1 MLRIQQLKLKL
12 HHKKEELL
20 LQAAKVLAVRKED
33 IVECRPVK
41 RSLDA
46 RKKEDI
52 HYSYVCEVVLS
63 SHALE
68 EKVLRRAKPQMVV
81 RAERI
86 YYSHMPSGTEQ
97 LRHRPVIAG
106 AGPAGL
112 FCAYRLALA
121 GYAPVLL
128 ERGGRIEERVEA
140 VERFWRDGTLL
151 PDTNVQFGE
160 GGAGTFSDGKLN
172 TMVKETTGR
181 IRSVLETFVSF
192 GAPEEIAY
200 LHKPHI
206 GTDRLREVI
215 VNMRKELLRLGCEVR
230 FHTKVTDIVTENG
243 QLKGVYAGDE
253 FLPCEVFVLAV
264 GHSARDTFAMLRE
277 RGVPMARKAFAAG
290 VRIEHEQ
297 ELINRAQYGTAAGEL
312 PAADY
317 KLTHTAA
324 NGRSVYSF
332 CMCPGGFVV
341 NASSEPGGLTV
352 NGMSNHDRAGR
363 NANSAL
369 VVNVMP
375 EDFGGE
381 AGDVLAGVEF
391 QRRMERAAYRAG
403 GGKIPLQLYG
413 DLLNHRPSVT
423 IGHIVPDTKG
433 AYHLSSLEE
442 CLPDFITEALLDG
455 IAAFDRKIPGFADE
469 EAVLLGVEARTS
481 SPVRMERNEG
491 LESAIAGL
499 YPCGEG
505 AGYAGGIMSA
515 AVDGIRVY
523 EKIAERYRAG
533 RL

>member
-12 HHKKEELL
+12 HHKKEDLL
-20 LQAAKVLAVRKED
+20 SQAARVLSVRKED
-33 IVECRPVK
+33 IAECRPVK

-63 SHALE
+63 SRALE
-68 EKVLRRAKPQMVV
+68 EKVLRRAKPQSVV
-81 RAERI
+81 RAERV
-86 YYSHMPSGTEQ
+86 YYSHTPTGTET
-97 LRHRPVIAG
+97 LKYRPVIAG

-128 ERGGRIEERVEA
+128 ERGGPIEERVEA
-140 VERFWRDGTLL
+140 VEQFWRDGTFL

-215 VNMRKELLRLGCEVR
+215 VNMRNELLRLGCGVR
-230 FHTKVTDIVTENG
+230 FHTKVTDIVTEG
-243 QLKGVYAGDE
+243 GRLKGVYAGDE

-264 GHSARDTFAMLRE
+264 GHSARDTFAMLKE
-277 RGVPMARKAFAAG
+277 HGVPMARKAFAAG

-297 ELINRAQYGTAAGEL
+297 ELINRAQYGRAAEEL

-341 NASSEPGGLTV
+341 NASSEPG
-352 NGMSNHDRAGR
+352 
-363 NANSAL
+363 AL
-369 VVNVMP
+369 
-375 EDFGGE
+375 
-381 AGDVLAGVEF
+381 
-391 QRRMERAAYRAG
+391 R
-403 GGKIPLQLYG
+403 
-413 DLLNHRPSVT
+413 
-423 IGHIVPDTKG
+423 
-433 AYHLSSLEE
+433 
-442 CLPDFITEALLDG
+442 
-455 IAAFDRKIPGFADE
+455 
-469 EAVLLGVEARTS
+469 
-481 SPVRMERNEG
+481 
-491 LESAIAGL
+491 
-499 YPCGEG
+499 
-505 AGYAGGIMSA
+505 
-515 AVDGIRVY
+515 
-523 EKIAERYRAG
+523 
-533 RL
+533 